1 MGEDT
6 NTPGAGGGAA
16 AGATVVNNIDFTEVN
31 EQLKKI
37 AESLTQSSKAIIR
50 DCAITLY
57 TNTNFSATGASPIQ
71 VAKQCIANALILAK
85 ELQNQNL
92 LD

>member
-31 EQLKKI
+31 EQ
-37 AESLTQSSKAIIR
+37 
-50 DCAITLY
+50 
-57 TNTNFSATGASPIQ
+57 
-71 VAKQCIANALILAK
+71 
-85 ELQNQNL
+85 
-92 LD
+92 